1 MDPGKPPVTRK
12 QRLFLALVADEPVQ
26 SQLNAHAKQWTWPAG
41 CVPCLPADWHITL
54 HFIGA
59 MDADR
64 VERLAAGVAV
74 PFQPFE
80 LVLDQS
86 LLWPH
91 GLAILGATVVP
102 PPLRALY
109 ERLGAALRG
118 LDVPVESRPY
128 QPHVTLA
135 RHAGAAIPPTAF
147 APVRWPV
154 PAYALVLSTGDRQQ
168 RYRVIHQYG

>member
-1 MDPGKPPVTRK
+1 MMDPGKPPVTRK
-12 QRLFLALVADEPVQ
+12 QRLFLALEADEPVQ
-26 SQLNAHAKQWTWPAG
+26 AQLNTHVKQWTWPVG
-41 CVPCLPADWHITL
+41 CAACLPADWHITL

-59 MDADR
+59 VDADQ

-80 LVLDQS
+80 LVLDRP

-102 PPLRALY
+102 APLRALY
-109 ERLGAALRG
+109 ERLGDALRG
-118 LDVPVESRPY
+118 LDVTVETRPY

-135 RHAGAAIPPTAF
+135 RRAGAAMAPAAS
-147 APVRWPV
+147 APVLWPV
-154 PAYALVLSTGDRQQ
+154 PGYALVLSTGDR
-168 RYRVIHQYG
+168 